1 VSVQDLHKGFDIP
14 QRQRTSLK
22 EGLAERFR
30 PIESERFEALRG
42 VSFDVAR
49 GEFFGIVGR
58 NGSGKSSLLKV
69 TAGIYGADSGR
80 VEVTGRLS
88 PFIEMGVGFRP
99 ELSARDN
106 VYLNGA
112 ILGLSRREIG
122 VRLHEIFAFA
132 ELEDFADLKLKN
144 FSSGM
149 TVRLAFSM
157 AIQVEADVVLVDEV
171 LAVGDAAFQRKCYA
185 QFDRLRSEGRTVLF
199 VTHDMEALK
208 RHCDR
213 VLLLEEGRAVAM
225 GAPGEIAR
233 RYEELN
239 ERSVEAKAREDGAAR
254 ADLAP
259 SRQSEQPAFATA
271 GKPAVYRPSALGG
284 SLPRFLSLTRTLAR
298 ADLQQHYEDS
308 VLGYL
313 WSILRPLSLF
323 AVLYLVFG
331 KAADLGRGVSD
342 YPVYLLCA
350 IVMWTFFT
358 ETTSGGV
365 MSLVANSALLRRM
378 RFPRLVIPASVM
390 AKGALNLLLNFVA
403 VAIAVALAQVEP
415 RWTWLELPLLM
426 LALGLLASG
435 FAMILSALYVRL
447 RDTQQL
453 WTVAQQLLFFGSPII
468 YVASRYPESVQ
479 DIFNLSPLTAIF
491 TQMRHALLDPSAP
504 TAVETAGG
512 PLMMLVPVGITLGL
526 VGAGL
531 WFFTREA
538 PKIAE
543 RL

>member
-1 VSVQDLHKGFDIP
+1 MSVQDLHKGFDIP

-30 PIESERFEALRG
+30 PIENEHFEALRG
-42 VSFDVAR
+42 VSFEVGQ

-69 TAGIYGADSGR
+69 AAGIYGADSGR

-99 ELSARDN
+99 ELSALDN
-106 VYLNGA
+106 IYLNGA
-112 ILGLSRREIG
+112 ILGLSRKEIG
-122 VRLHEIFAFA
+122 ARLHEIFAFA
-132 ELEDFADLKLKN
+132 ELEEFSELKLKN

-171 LAVGDAAFQRKCYA
+171 LAVGDAAFQKKCYA

-199 VTHDMEALK
+199 VTHDMDALK

-213 VLLLEEGRAVAM
+213 VLLLEEGRVVAI

-233 RYEELN
+233 DYEEIN
-239 ERSVEAKAREDGAAR
+239 ERTVAEKAQEDDAAR

-259 SRQSEQPAFATA
+259 SRQSEQPAFAHA
-271 GKPAVYRPSALGG
+271 GKPAVYRPSATGG
-284 SLPRFLSLTRTLAR
+284 SLRRFLTLTGTLAR
-298 ADLQQHYEDS
+298 ADLQMHYEDS

-313 WSILRPLSLF
+313 WSILRPLTLF

-331 KAADLGRGVSD
+331 KAAGLGKGVSD

-350 IVMWTFFT
+350 IVLWTFFT

-365 MSLVANSALLRRM
+365 QSLVANAALLRRM

-390 AKGALNLLLNFVA
+390 GKGGLNLVLNFVA
-403 VAIAVALAQVEP
+403 VAIAVVIAQVEP
-415 RWTWLELPLLM
+415 RWTWLELPLLI

-435 FAMILSALYVRL
+435 FAMFLSALYVRL
-447 RDTQQL
+447 RDTQQI
-453 WTVAQQLLFFGSPII
+453 WNVVQQLLFFGSPII

-479 DIFNLSPLTAIF
+479 DVFNLSPLTAIF

-504 TAVETAGG
+504 TAAETAGG
-512 PLMMLVPVGITLGL
+512 TLMLLVPIGITLAI
-526 VGAGL
+526 VAAGL